1 MSEQTIKPE
10 DFKLPPLELMAAMS
24 SLLVHDLANH
34 VSVISGNAQF
44 AQFVINDPQRAET
57 ALKSILQAS
66 EIASDL
72 LRKCGPLRRSL
83 GNFFGQSEIAALTID
98 LGGLAV
104 CHPGWLLEAPSQLA
118 GRIVLPAHWIALIAR
133 EMITETKASRGVVSL
148 ARAEYP
154 KNSSRSMS
162 LPPGTSTE
170 HLLQLTLMYGSD
182 QAFPFVEIRSKYAN
196 LLLLAAYELIL
207 NAGGSLDC
215 VTLEPARQQVILSIP
230 LAAAL

>member
-1 MSEQTIKPE
+1 MSEQKIKPE
-10 DFKLPPLELMAAMS
+10 DLNLPPLELMAAMS

-66 EIASDL
+66 EIASNL

-83 GNFFGQSEIAALTID
+83 GNVFGHGEIAALTND
-98 LGGLAV
+98 LGALAV
-104 CHPGWLLEAPSQLA
+104 RHPGWLLEAPSQLA

-133 EMITETKASRGVVSL
+133 EIITETKASHGVVSL

-154 KNSSRSMS
+154 KNSSRSKS
-162 LPPGTSTE
+162 LPQGTSTE
-170 HLLQLTLMYGSD
+170 HLLQLTLLYNSD
-182 QAFPFVEIRSKYAN
+182 QAFPFVEIRSNYAN
-196 LLLLAAYELIL
+196 LLLLAAYELIT

-215 VTLEPARQQVILSIP
+215 VTREPARQQVILGIP